1 MRGTDTVG
9 VMLGLE
15 LRSMDRVVEAGGA
28 CAARSRWPL
37 GLPLGLRAFTA
48 ELGLAVVGALIYFA
62 VRGAVVDRVGEAM
75 ANATDLMAVERTVGL
90 FWEVAMQRW
99 ALSSPVLTEVM
110 NGIYFWGHMP
120 VIAVVAVGLFW
131 RRRAVYRL
139 TRNAFVVSAVVALVL
154 YALLPVAPPRFF
166 GELGFVDTLALSGG
180 ASYQAQE
187 VGPFVNPFAAVP
199 SLHFGWALL
208 LSVGLWQA
216 RPRSRSGGNAL
227 RTVALGMV
235 ALLLP
240 VAQFFAVIMTANHFV
255 LDLVAGA
262 LVAAV
267 GVGGAMWWQRRS
279 LARGTLSFGEPTL
292 ADGEGL

>member
-1 MRGTDTVG
+1 
-9 VMLGLE
+9 MLGLE
-15 LRSMDRVVEAGGA
+15 AKSMERDVEAGGA
-28 CAARSRWPL
+28 RVPRGRLAA

-48 ELGLAVVGALIYFA
+48 ELGLAVAGALIYFA

-75 ANATDLMAVERTVGL
+75 ANATDLMSIERTFGL
-90 FWEVAMQRW
+90 FWEGTLQRW
-99 ALSSPVLTEVM
+99 ALSSSLVTDLM

-120 VIAVVAVGLFW
+120 VIIVVALGLFW
-131 RRRAVYRL
+131 RRRAVYRQ

-154 YALLPVAPPRFF
+154 YATLPVAPPRFF
-166 GELGFVDTLALSGG
+166 AELGFVDTLALSGG

-208 LSVGLWQA
+208 LSLGLWRA
-216 RPRSRSGGNAL
+216 RPGSGRWAL
-227 RTVALGMV
+227 LLGGV

-255 LDLVAGA
+255 LDLAAGA
-262 LVAAV
+262 LVAGL
-267 GVGGAMWWQRRS
+267 GVGGALWWEQNGGDGGRRLLPRRLIGRAQHDS
-279 LARGTLSFGEPTL
+279 GNDGDGGES
-292 ADGEGL
+292 